1 MVASSFALGAI
12 ALGSIA
18 LSVATN
24 NWLIT
29 NEKRPLRT
37 FLEDQYQNYEEGG
50 EPPVYDANDTGQKD
64 YGEDTNG
71 GALYGGE
78 DTSQMPDVSYDTG
91 AFLNLDQMINISTYF
106 GLWRFCTTFS
116 TQFAGW

>member
-1 MVASSFALGAI
+1 MCTICRLVASSFALGAI

-106 GLWRFCTTFS
+106 GLWRFLYNI
-116 TQFAGW
+116 